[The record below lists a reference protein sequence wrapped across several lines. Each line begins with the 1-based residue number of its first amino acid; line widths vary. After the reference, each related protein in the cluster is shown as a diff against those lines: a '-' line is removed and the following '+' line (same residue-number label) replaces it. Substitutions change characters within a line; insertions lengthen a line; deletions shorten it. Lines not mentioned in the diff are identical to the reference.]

1 MSVAGL
7 ESTYSSDLAAFLS
20 AASKADAHWYSVKC
34 LSEGIPSLP
43 DLFGIS
49 EKKLNEFLVVLSG
62 FFGKLGRGDC
72 FHFWQDKF
80 NKVFVMSEIGSYCEH
95 TQFRVKDF
103 TRTQHFI
110 RVLALQICQ
119 ACPSLEPLLGVED
132 QG

>member
-7 ESTYSSDLAAFLS
+7 ESTYSADLAAFLS

-34 LSEGIPSLP
+34 LSEGIPGLP

-62 FFGKLGRGDC
+62 FERLGRGDC
-72 FHFWQDKF
+72 FRFWQDKF
-80 NKVFVMSEIGSYCEH
+80 NNFLVMSEIGGYCEH

-119 ACPSLEPLLGVED
+119 ACPSLEPLGVED